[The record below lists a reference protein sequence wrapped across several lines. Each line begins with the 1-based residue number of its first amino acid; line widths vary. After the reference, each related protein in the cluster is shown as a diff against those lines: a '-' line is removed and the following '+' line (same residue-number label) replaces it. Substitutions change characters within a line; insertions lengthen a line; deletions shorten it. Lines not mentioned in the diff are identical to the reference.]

1 MYEKTTKT
9 PVTGEIEI
17 WAVPKTNWEME
28 QETIEGDAHPIPFKF
43 KLSTGKLWTDGA
55 VKLHTQD
62 ISVVCPGGI
71 DLLSSALAT
80 LREEKEEERRTFEK
94 RIAELDMKI
103 QALAMLTYIPE
114 GE

>member
-1 MYEKTTKT
+1 MFEKTRETT
-9 PVTGEIEI
+9 VTGPIEI

-28 QETIEGDAHPIPFKF
+28 REVAEGDAHPTPFKF
-43 KLSTGKLWTDGA
+43 RLSTGKVWTDGA

-80 LREEKEEERRTFEK
+80 LREEKETERKAFDLRME
-94 RIAELDMKI
+94 ELDQKI
-103 QALAMLTYIPE
+103 QALAFLTYIPE
-114 GE
+114 GA

>member
-1 MYEKTTKT
+1 MYDKTRETT
-9 PVTGEIEI
+9 VTGEIEI
-17 WAVPKTNWEME
+17 WAVPKTAWEME
-28 QETIEGDAHPIPFKF
+28 QEVDAGEPHPIPFKF
-43 KLSTGKLWTDGA
+43 KLSTGKVWTDGA

-80 LREEKEEERRTFEK
+80 LREEKEEERRNFEK
-94 RIAELDMKI
+94 RIKELDDKI

-114 GE
+114 AE